1 MVEAYVNRVA
11 TAVPQHEV
19 HEFFLGYARGQLAGK
34 PREERLFRRMADRAG
49 IERRYCCFRPALGP
63 EADSID
69 HDGLFRRGAFPGT
82 AARMALYE
90 RHAPVLAAQAV
101 EALDLGD
108 RAASISHLIVT
119 SCTGFFAPGIDLAIQ
134 RRCGLSA
141 AVERTI
147 IGFMGCYAAVNA
159 LKLARHIVR
168 SAAGARVLVVNIE
181 LCTLHLR
188 ETDDIERL
196 LTFCLWGDGCAAA
209 LVSSEPVGL
218 RLDGFHAMLAPDTE
232 ALMTWHVG
240 DQGFE
245 MVLSGQVPSAVQGA
259 LRAGRAEMLGQRSAP
274 EIGMW
279 AVHPGGRSVLDGVEA
294 ALELDQARLRPAR
307 EVLRCFGNMSSATI
321 MFVLAALLAEPASPS
336 ASSSAGCGMAFG
348 PGLVAETF
356 TFTRMDRAA

>member
-1 MVEAYVNRVA
+1 MVEAYLNRVA
-11 TAVPQHEV
+11 TAVPEYEV
-19 HEFFLGYARGQLAGK
+19 HQYFLSYASVQLAGR
-34 PREERLFRRMADRAG
+34 PRDERLFRRMASRSG
-49 IERRYCCFRPALGP
+49 IEHRYCCFRPAVSP
-63 EADSID
+63 AADSID
-69 HDGLFRRGAFPGT
+69 HDGLFRQGAFPGT

-90 RHAPVLAAQAV
+90 QHAPALAEQAV
-101 EALDLGD
+101 KRLELGD
-108 RAASISHLIVT
+108 RAASVTHLIVT

-134 RRCGLSA
+134 RRCGLRA
-141 AVERTI
+141 EVERTV

-168 SAAGARVLVVNIE
+168 SAADAQVLIVNIE

-188 ETDDIERL
+188 ETEEIEDL

-209 LVSSEPVGL
+209 LVSADPAGL
-218 RLDGFHAMLAPDTE
+218 RLDGFYAMLAPETE
-232 ALMTWHVG
+232 ALMTWRVR

-259 LRAGRAEMLGQRSAP
+259 LRAGCAEMLGQRSIS

-279 AVHPGGRSVLDGVEA
+279 AVHPGGRSILDCVEE
-294 ALELDQARLRPAR
+294 ALELDEALLRPAR
-307 EVLRCFGNMSSATI
+307 QVLQSFGNMSSATI
-321 MFVLAALLAEPASPS
+321 MFVLARLLAEPAPS
-336 ASSSAGCGMAFG
+336 LAGCGMAFG